1 MYVITYTDNYFF
13 CSFNLIFYFK
23 VLSINDEE
31 INNKS
36 QKETLM
42 LISNSPKGAKITL
55 IRSHTGEVPTP
66 PPQRHS
72 APPPS
77 IEDELSA
84 LKIHVSKRDT
94 DNVEVIKL
102 VKVIK

>member
-1 MYVITYTDNYFF
+1 
-13 CSFNLIFYFK
+13 
-23 VLSINDEE
+23 
-31 INNKS
+31 
-36 QKETLM
+36 M

-55 IRSHTGEVPTP
+55 IRSHTGDVPTP
-66 PPQRHS
+66 PQQRHA

-77 IEDELSA
+77 IEDELAA

-102 VKVIK
+102 VKVNFI